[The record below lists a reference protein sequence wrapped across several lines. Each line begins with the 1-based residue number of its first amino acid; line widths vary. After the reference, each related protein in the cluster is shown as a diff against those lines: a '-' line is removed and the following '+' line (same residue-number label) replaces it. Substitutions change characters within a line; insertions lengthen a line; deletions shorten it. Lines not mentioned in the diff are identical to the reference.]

1 MPVAGSNVICR
12 SMPTPYVCRCPEG
25 LGVPEPPFPVGDL
38 LGVGDVDADL
48 DGLADG
54 LADGDPLL
62 VGRIVDGFGDADGEP
77 DESPPPGLD
86 VDAEADGCPPDPS
99 PDPSLPPDPSP
110 PTPMLTET
118 PTPTP
123 AAGRPPD
130 DDGAPSASPACKV
143 SAKPIGKA
151 TITATFRVPSDR
163 IAEPNDRKGGCARSD
178 RSVRGM
184 STRSPLR

>member
-1 MPVAGSNVICR
+1 
-12 SMPTPYVCRCPEG
+12 
-25 LGVPEPPFPVGDL
+25 
-38 LGVGDVDADL
+38 L

-54 LADGDPLL
+54 LTDGLAEGDPVFVGL
-62 VGRIVDGFGDADGEP
+62 VVDGFGEP
-77 DESPPPGLD
+77 DDSPPPGVDGDEDGDEDGDRDAEGDPPCPGFD
-86 VDAEADGCPPDPS
+86 VDGDADGGPPCPGYPPDPS
-99 PDPSLPPDPSP
+99 PPDPSWPPDPSPVPSP

-123 AAGRPPD
+123 AVDRPPD
-130 DDGAPSASPACKV
+130 VDGAPSASPACRV

-151 TITATFRVPSDR
+151 TTTATFRPLSDR

-178 RSVRGM
+178 RSVRGT